1 MQKNYFKQNLK
12 STNLNPKKETVSF
25 LLAYS
30 KSLRIIKLNYKN
42 IEINLNQ
49 I

>member
-12 STNLNPKKETVSF
+12 SSNFNPKKETVSF

-30 KSLRIIKLNYKN
+30 KSLSVIKLNFKKL
-42 IEINLNQ
+42 EINLN
-49 I
+49 